1 MESDSE
7 DGLLPVPGMDAHRK
21 LEELADSKRQAAVET
36 VASILQTKGRDVWSI
51 TPQATVYEAIALMAE
66 KRVGSLVVWDRT
78 LSGIIS
84 ERDYARK
91 VILQGKS
98 SRDTFVSEIM
108 TSPVITVT
116 SKHTIPDCLRIVTDF
131 RIRHL
136 PVIDEE
142 RLTGLISIGDLVRAV
157 LSMQAHTIDQLETY
171 ITNKYP
177 K

>member
-1 MESDSE
+1 MTSQSRLTEFAD
-7 DGLLPVPGMDAHRK
+7 PRK
-21 LEELADSKRQAAVET
+21 QAGVET
-36 VASILQTKGRDVWSI
+36 VASILKTKGSQVWSI
-51 TPQATVYEAIALMAE
+51 APGATVYAAIALMAE
-66 KRVGSLVVWDRT
+66 KRSGSLAVLVQDE
-78 LSGIIS
+78 LVGIIT

-98 SRDTFVSEIM
+98 SKETPVAEIM
-108 TSPVITVT
+108 SSPVLTVEP
-116 SKHTIPDCLRIVTDF
+116 KHTVDQCLRIVTDN

-136 PVIDEE
+136 PVMAEG
-142 RLTGLISIGDLVRAV
+142 RVVGLVSIGDLVNSI